1 MPAPQDAPK
10 GHRGQCALPE
20 VSMTESSVLPFNSRG
35 VVKARLAHLV
45 PRKQQEIERA
55 ARLLRAHFISRR
67 RRAPKRG
74 ILHRVMLV
82 GRYACPGKEPDRETG
97 EINDYDIWAFV
108 DHSAYKGK
116 NRYWGLAR
124 RVVASSLR
132 GRATITL
139 SVFAVDEMSRLRA
152 AGNHFLTDQ
161 YDGGV
166 ILYER
171 AETTSEEMRHERL

>member
-1 MPAPQDAPK
+1 
-10 GHRGQCALPE
+10 
-20 VSMTESSVLPFNSRG
+20 MTESLALPFNSRHA
-35 VVKARLAHLV
+35 VKARLAHLV

-55 ARLLRAHFISRR
+55 AHLLRAHFISRR

-74 ILHRVMLV
+74 ILHRIMLV
-82 GRYACPGKEPDRETG
+82 DRYARRGKEHDRETG
-97 EINDYDIWAFV
+97 EINDYAIWAFV
-108 DHSAYKGK
+108 DHSAYKGM

-139 SVFAVDEMSRLRA
+139 AVFTIDEMSRLRA

-166 ILYER
+166 ILYNR
-171 AETTSEEMRHERL
+171 AETASEESRHEHL